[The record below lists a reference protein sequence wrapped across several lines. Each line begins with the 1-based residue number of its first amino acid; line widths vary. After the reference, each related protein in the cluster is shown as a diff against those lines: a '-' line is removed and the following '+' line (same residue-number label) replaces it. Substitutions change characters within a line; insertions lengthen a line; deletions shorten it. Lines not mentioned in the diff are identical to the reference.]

1 MWVNVDVEVD
11 KQNRCSLT
19 SRPMTPC
26 DFCPQPAERRLWA
39 RRWPV
44 LDGRR
49 RRDDVQD
56 VRLALCGDHLRQRI
70 SGGALLIKQGWAY
83 D

>member
-1 MWVNVDVEVD
+1 
-11 KQNRCSLT
+11 
-19 SRPMTPC
+19 MTPC

-39 RRWPV
+39 RRRPV

-49 RRDDVQD
+49 RRGDVRD
-56 VRLALCGDHLRQRI
+56 VRLALCRDHLRQRVD
-70 SGGALLIKQGWAY
+70 GGAPLIKQGWAY

>member
-1 MWVNVDVEVD
+1 
-11 KQNRCSLT
+11 
-19 SRPMTPC
+19 MTPC

-39 RRWPV
+39 WPV

-49 RRDDVQD
+49 RRDDVRD